1 MSYRCKAWSVWKA
14 KRRAGKISDRT
25 KHVVPE
31 GERGNVSWVEDPA
44 TGLGIMACLKMLI
57 SSVTYSNLVYPT
69 RPFLV
74 RKEKEHRPGALTS
87 FVCSHIS
94 SYLQNHDFSSKPSDL
109 GLPCFVVH

>member
-1 MSYRCKAWSVWKA
+1 M
-14 KRRAGKISDRT
+14 
-25 KHVVPE
+25 
-31 GERGNVSWVEDPA
+31 SWVEDPA
-44 TGLGIMACLKMLI
+44 TGLGITACLKMLI
-57 SSVTYSNLVYPT
+57 SSVTYSNLVSPT